1 MTDVPLVTKMS
12 VGGSEIDTNKLVGL
26 SKLRNCVFLENVRN
40 EIQIFKIGQNQCV
53 LMSLS

>member
-26 SKLRNCVFLENVRN
+26 SKLRDFLFLYNDRN
-40 EIQIFKIGQNQCV
+40 EI
-53 LMSLS
+53 